1 VAADNLTL
9 TVDFGGITL
18 AIQDATHAH
27 LADALTLTTD
37 SFLAVADA
45 FHGHTADNITF
56 AEALGAAYVRALLSI
71 GGTGGT
77 VTLQHRS
84 ATGGTDSTLKQD
96 LFYLKQ
102 RTIN

>member
-1 VAADNLTL
+1 MKSAIRHDGVPTISQFAGDPGPAIVIDTNTGTQYWLAAGDVVTA
-9 TVDFGGITL
+9 V
-18 AIQDATHAH
+18 Q
-27 LADALTLTTD
+27 ADPWVYAL
-37 SFLAVADA
+37 
-45 FHGHTADNITF
+45 
-56 AEALGAAYVRALLSI
+56 LGAAYVRALLSI